1 MHLQYRRWRRHRFD
15 SWVGKIP
22 WRRAWL
28 PTPIFLP
35 GESHEQRSMAGYSPE
50 GCRVGHNWSD
60 WTHTTR
66 LSFGP
71 GKWLNYCEPQFDF
84 ILNRLHKT
92 YFSESVLSNG
102 DDYMHAHFQ
111 NCIFSNWSTCFT
123 MLHWFLLYTI
133 PLYIYACS
141 FFIEFTFFS
150 LKLSDYNHL
159 SLISIFVFPLL
170 RSLLAQEPSGPRR
183 EE

>member
-1 MHLQYRRWRRHRFD
+1 
-15 SWVGKIP
+15 
-22 WRRAWL
+22 
-28 PTPIFLP
+28 
-35 GESHEQRSMAGYSPE
+35 
-50 GCRVGHNWSD
+50 
-60 WTHTTR
+60 
-66 LSFGP
+66 
-71 GKWLNYCEPQFDF
+71 
-84 ILNRLHKT
+84 
-92 YFSESVLSNG
+92 
-102 DDYMHAHFQ
+102 
-111 NCIFSNWSTCFT
+111 

-133 PLYIYACS
+133 PLYIYARS